1 MDYLSYYIMPR
12 EQMMIDQIKRSQ
24 LVIDEYQK
32 TSESFRNTL
41 ESIID
46 NQRLLIDDLK
56 LKCELFE
63 QFLKKDIKV

>member
-1 MDYLSYYIMPR
+1 MPR